1 MNTDMQTYHNNVF
14 EQIVLT
20 AARLKTTVAAATK
33 FYYSNVSSQKD
44 FYQETITPMLETENF
59 PDIGSVE
66 MERLI
71 EKLKNQWITESGIN

>member
-14 EQIVLT
+14 EQILLT

-44 FYQETITPMLETENF
+44 FYQDKITPMLEAENF

-66 MERLI
+66 MEEFI
-71 EKLKNQWITESGIN
+71 EKLKHQWITESGIN

>member
-44 FYQETITPMLETENF
+44 FYQDKITPMLEAENF

-66 MERLI
+66 MEEFI
-71 EKLKNQWITESGIN
+71 EKLKHQWITESGIN

>member
-44 FYQETITPMLETENF
+44 FLSRDNNTNA
-59 PDIGSVE
+59 GN
-66 MERLI
+66 R
-71 EKLKNQWITESGIN
+71 KLP

>member
-14 EQIVLT
+14 EQILLT

-44 FYQETITPMLETENF
+44 FYREKITPMLEGANF
-59 PDIGSVE
+59 PDIGSVK
-66 MERLI
+66 MEEFI
-71 EKLKNQWITESGIN
+71 EKLKHQWITESGIN